1 MTIGSLDMP
10 TVIGGAGRRG
20 NDETVKLDEMAQVR
34 KPRRAPAALPPTAG
48 DVLLASLRRHG
59 VDYLFVNPGTDFPP
73 IVEGFAR
80 AREGKAKVPRP
91 VLVPHENLAVAM
103 AHGAWL
109 VTGAP
114 QAVMVHVNVGTANA
128 VNMLANASRDRVPLI
143 LMAGRSPIMESGV
156 FGARNRS
163 IHWAQE
169 MFDQAGMV
177 RELVK
182 WDYELRNPEQAQGVV
197 ARAVEAATAS
207 PSGPVYLTL
216 PREPLSAAAGSEPR
230 AAEPRAAP
238 SMPHPDPAA
247 IARLAE
253 WIAEARRP
261 LVVASNLGR
270 VPEDAIT
277 LGRVAE
283 RFKLPVVAQTPRF
296 LCLATDHA
304 MHAGFD
310 SGPLLADADL
320 VLVIES
326 DVPWMPDVKAP
337 GAKARIVHIGEDPAF
352 LRYPMRGFRSDLSI
366 AAGAGT
372 TLTALE
378 AELARRGVRRDAAEG
393 WARRPEPAAA
403 GADAPH
409 ITPEYLS
416 RCVGEMAGPD
426 GIIVNEYQLRLAH
439 CARPQPGTYF
449 AVSPAGGL
457 GWSVGAALGA
467 KLAAPERFVVATIG
481 DGGFIFANPT
491 ACHWTAEAHALPIV
505 MVIFNNARYAAVRN
519 ATLSMFASGAAGREN
534 GLGLADLSPSPPFE
548 KIAEAHGAFAARVE
562 RPAELPAVLAAARDA
577 VLTEKRHAL
586 VNVITP
592 Y

>member
-1 MTIGSLDMP
+1 METETRSK
-10 TVIGGAGRRG
+10 RRG
-20 NDETVKLDEMAQVR
+20 GSAAAS
-34 KPRRAPAALPPTAG
+34 RRAAAPAASPTAA
-48 DVLLASLRRHG
+48 DVLLKSLRRHG
-59 VDYLFVNPGTDFPP
+59 VAQLFVNPGTDFPP

-80 AREGKAKVPRP
+80 AKEAKAEVPRP
-91 VLVPHENLAVAM
+91 ILVPHENLAMAM

-109 VTGAP
+109 VTGEP
-114 QAVMVHVNVGTANA
+114 QAVMVHVNVGTANT
-128 VNMLANASRDRVPLI
+128 VNMLANASRERVPLI
-143 LMAGRSPIMESGV
+143 LMAGRSPIMEQGV

-182 WDYELRNPEQAQGVV
+182 WDYELRNPAQAQGVV

-207 PSGPVYLTL
+207 PTGPVYLTL
-216 PREPLSAAAGSEPR
+216 PREPLAAAAQGDPR

-238 SMPHPDPAA
+238 AVPHPDPAA
-247 IARLAE
+247 VARLAE
-253 WIAEARRP
+253 WIAEAERP
-261 LVVASNLGR
+261 LVIASNLGR
-270 VPEDAIT
+270 LPEDAVT
-277 LGRVAE
+277 LGRIAQ

-296 LCLATDHA
+296 LCLPTDHP

-310 SGPLLADADL
+310 SSPFLAEADL
-320 VLVIES
+320 ILVIES

-337 GAKARIVHIGEDPAF
+337 GADARIVHIGEDPAF

-366 AAGAGT
+366 AAGAGA
-372 TLTALE
+372 TLSALE
-378 AELARRGVRRDAAEG
+378 AELARRGARRDVAAEP
-393 WARRPEPAAA
+393 WARRPEPA
-403 GADAPH
+403 GAEAPH
-409 ITPEYLS
+409 ITPEHLS

-426 GIIVNEYQLRLAH
+426 GIIVNEYQLRPAH
-439 CARPQPGTYF
+439 CARPRPGTYF

-481 DGGFIFANPT
+481 DGGYIFANPT
-491 ACHWTAEAHALPIV
+491 ACHWAAEAHALPIV
-505 MVIFNNARYAAVRN
+505 MVIFNNTRYAAVRN
-519 ATLSMFASGAAGREN
+519 ATLSMFASGASGREN

-562 RPAELPAVLAAARDA
+562 RPADLPGVLAAARDA
-577 VLTEKRHAL
+577 VLKERRHAL

>member
-1 MTIGSLDMP
+1 
-10 TVIGGAGRRG
+10 
-20 NDETVKLDEMAQVR
+20 MAQVR
-34 KPRRAPAALPPTAG
+34 KPRRAPAAVPPTAG
-48 DVLLASLRRHG
+48 DVLLAALHG
-59 VDYLFVNPGTDFPP
+59 QGIAHLFVNPGTDFPP

-80 AREGKAKVPRP
+80 AREGKTEAPRP
-91 VLVPHENLAVAM
+91 VLVPHENLAMAM

-128 VNMLANASRDRVPLI
+128 VNMLANASRERVPLI

-156 FGARNRS
+156 FGARNRP

-182 WDYELRNPEQAQGVV
+182 WDYELRSPAQARGVV
-197 ARAVEAATAS
+197 ARAVEAAMAS
-207 PSGPVYLTL
+207 PTGPVYLTL
-216 PREPLSAAAGSEPR
+216 PREPLAAAIDGDPG

-247 IARLAE
+247 VSRLAE
-253 WIAEARRP
+253 WIAQAKRP
-261 LVVASNLGR
+261 LVIASNLGR
-270 VPEDAIT
+270 APEDAVT
-277 LGRVAE
+277 LGRVAG

-296 LCLATDHA
+296 LCLASDHP

-310 SGPLLADADL
+310 SGPFLADADL
-320 VLVIES
+320 ILVIES
-326 DVPWMPDVKAP
+326 DVPWMPGVKAP

-366 AAGAGT
+366 AAGAGA
-372 TLTALE
+372 TLKALE
-378 AELARRGVRRDAAEG
+378 AELAQRGARRDAAG
-393 WARRPEPAAA
+393 RWARRPEAA

-416 RCVGEMAGPD
+416 RCVGDMAGPD

-439 CARPQPGTYF
+439 CARQRPGTYF
-449 AVSPAGGL
+449 GISPAGGL

-467 KLAAPERFVVATIG
+467 KLAAPDRFVVATIG

-491 ACHWTAEAHALPIV
+491 ACHWVAEAHGLPIV

-548 KIAEAHGAFAARVE
+548 RIAEAHGAFAARVD
-562 RPAELPAVLAAARDA
+562 RPADLPSALAAARDA
-577 VLTEKRHAL
+577 VLKERRHAL
-586 VNVITP
+586 VNVVTP